1 MFSNIYEI
9 NQKNNEKNSKVKLNI
24 AKETYL
30 QKEFLGS
37 GSFGTVFLIESI
49 LSHIYYVCKHINLDG
64 LTKEEEKKALSEV
77 SVLKKCNHPNIINFK
92 EAFITKNPK
101 RRLHLITEYAT
112 EGDLGKKLIRQK
124 EKKEYFSEK
133 QIIYWLVQ
141 VCLAL
146 KYIHKLHVIHRDIKP
161 SNIFLTKNGIIK
173 IGDFGISKI
182 LIKNVKN
189 TNTQI
194 GTPNYMPPEVI
205 NSESYDYTVDIWSLG
220 ITFFELMTF
229 NVPFKGNTDIGLF
242 ANIINGKKNTSINN
256 NNGYYYSNELINII
270 NKMIK
275 KNPSERPTINEILN
289 VPIINHYLKEFL
301 KINKDL
307 YKNINLDLNDSYNEI
322 NYKRKK
328 NKSMDGIKQ
337 YLDTIKEENENEN
350 GRKYVNSLIS
360 DEENNALDKLF
371 KTNEFNNNNKL
382 NITNQKQLNFAN
394 TNPIPN
400 DY

>member
-24 AKETYL
+24 AKEAYL

-64 LTKEEEKKALSEV
+64 LTKEEEKKALGEV

-275 KNPSERPTINEILN
+275 K
-289 VPIINHYLKEFL
+289 
-301 KINKDL
+301 
-307 YKNINLDLNDSYNEI
+307 
-322 NYKRKK
+322 
-328 NKSMDGIKQ
+328 KS
-337 YLDTIKEENENEN
+337 
-350 GRKYVNSLIS
+350 
-360 DEENNALDKLF
+360 
-371 KTNEFNNNNKL
+371 
-382 NITNQKQLNFAN
+382 
-394 TNPIPN
+394 
-400 DY
+400 

>member
-1 MFSNIYEI
+1 MYSNIYEI

-24 AKETYL
+24 AKEAYL

-64 LTKEEEKKALSEV
+64 LTKEEEKKALGEV

-92 EAFITKNPK
+92 EAFITKNPM

-133 QIIYWLVQ
+133 QIINWLVQ

-205 NSESYDYTVDIWSLG
+205 NSESYDYKVDIWSLG

-307 YKNINLDLNDSYNEI
+307 YKNINLDLNESYNET
-322 NYKRKK
+322 NYKRIK
-328 NKSMDGIKQ
+328 NKSMDGLKQ

-371 KTNEFNNNNKL
+371 KTNEFNNNDKL
-382 NITNQKQLNFAN
+382 NISNQKQLNFAN

>member
-1 MFSNIYEI
+1 MYSNIYEI

-229 NVPFKGNTDIGLF
+229 KVPFKGNTDIGLF

-256 NNGYYYSNELINII
+256 NNGYYFSNELINII